1 MQLLHVTCTPDNT
14 SPPYNKAQTPV
25 VFVEDGRSCVLFSP
39 KFEFSKTSM
48 LCEDI
53 RCYVGCKECSNCIV
67 VCIPIGTE
75 NETSSFRTTLHLNQT
90 NCYSILLVFESNTDI
105 FRDIAKSLRKL
116 RIIFT
121 RVISVLNYAVWVYQS
136 LNFVS
141 VVQYPW
147 HSKSVGPFRQCLENW
162 ICKTTDS

>member
-1 MQLLHVTCTPDNT
+1 MHVTCTPGNT
-14 SPPYNKAQTPV
+14 SSPYNKAQTPE

-48 LCEDI
+48 LYEDI
-53 RCYVGCKECSNCIV
+53 RCYVGCKECASCIV
-67 VCIPIGTE
+67 VCNPIGTE
-75 NETSSFRTTLHLNQT
+75 NETSSFGTTLHLNQT
-90 NCYSILLVFESNTDI
+90 NRYSILLVFESNTDI

-116 RIIFT
+116 KIIFT
-121 RVISVLNYAVWVYQS
+121 RVIGVLNYAVWVYQS

-147 HSKSVGPFRQCLENW
+147 HSKSVGPFRQCLDTW
-162 ICKTTDS
+162 IWKTADS